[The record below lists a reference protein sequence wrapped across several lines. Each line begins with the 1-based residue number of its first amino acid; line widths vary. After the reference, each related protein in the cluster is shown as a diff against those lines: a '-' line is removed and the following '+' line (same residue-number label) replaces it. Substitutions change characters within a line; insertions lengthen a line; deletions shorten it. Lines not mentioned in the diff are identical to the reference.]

1 MFIGHYALGFAAKR
15 AAPSASL
22 GLLFL
27 AAQFADLLWPS
38 LVLAGIE
45 VVRIAPGATALTPLV
60 FVSYPFSHSLVM
72 LVVWGCVV
80 GLAYRVLR
88 HRAWRPVGIVAALV
102 VSHWVLD
109 WITHA
114 PDMPIAPTDAGPKVG
129 LGLWN
134 HPWVEVPLEVG
145 MFAWG
150 VWLYARTTTAA
161 DRIGLRALWALVAF
175 LLVVHAANLL
185 GPPPP
190 SVAAVAWSAQ
200 LLWLL
205 VAWGVWIDRHRRV
218 ASA

>member
-15 AAPSASL
+15 AAPTVSL

-27 AAQFADLLWPS
+27 AAQFADLLWPT

-45 VVRIAPGATALTPLV
+45 VVRIVPGETAMTPLE
-60 FVSYPFSHSLVM
+60 FVRYPLSHSLVT
-72 LVVWGCVV
+72 LVVWGLVV
-80 GLAYRVLR
+80 GMAYRLLR
-88 HRAWRPVGIVAALV
+88 RAAWRPVVIVAALV

-109 WITHA
+109 WLTHA
-114 PDMPIAPTDAGPKVG
+114 PDMPIGPNDLLPKVG

-145 MFAWG
+145 MFLAG
-150 VWLYARTTTAA
+150 VWMYASATTPVDRT
-161 DRIGLRALWALVAF
+161 GSRALWALVAF
-175 LLVVHAANLL
+175 LLVVHAANML

-205 VAWGVWIDRHRRV
+205 VPWAYWIDRHRTAV
-218 ASA
+218 PA